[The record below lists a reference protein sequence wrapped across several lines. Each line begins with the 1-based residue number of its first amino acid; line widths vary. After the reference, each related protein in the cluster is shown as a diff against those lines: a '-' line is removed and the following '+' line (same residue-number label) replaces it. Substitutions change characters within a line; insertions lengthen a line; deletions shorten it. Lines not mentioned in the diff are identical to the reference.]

1 MINTRQVIIDPDL
14 EVQYQSVVNRLH
26 DDLLAA
32 NMRANWAIDQI
43 GKYVKEIDF
52 LKQELYNERKLK
64 GINNDDRPQ
73 WTHGKKETREAH

>member
-1 MINTRQVIIDPDL
+1 MINTRKVIIDPDL

-52 LKQELYNERKLK
+52 LKQELYNERNIK
-64 GINNDDRPQ
+64 GKDNDHRP
-73 WTHGKKETREAH
+73 

>member
-43 GKYVKEIDF
+43 GKYVKEIDL
-52 LKQELYNERKLK
+52 LKQELYNERNIK
-64 GINNDDRPQ
+64 GKDNDHRP
-73 WTHGKKETREAH
+73 

>member
-52 LKQELYNERKLK
+52 LKQELYNERKLREISN
-64 GINNDDRPQ
+64 GNGLER
-73 WTHGKKETREAH
+73 THGKEEAR

>member
-52 LKQELYNERKLK
+52 LKQELYNERNIK
-64 GINNDDRPQ
+64 GKDNDHRL
-73 WTHGKKETREAH
+73 

>member
-52 LKQELYNERKLK
+52 LKQELYNERNIK
-64 GINNDDRPQ
+64 GKDNDHRP
-73 WTHGKKETREAH
+73 

>member
-1 MINTRQVIIDPDL
+1 MINIRQVIIDPDL

-43 GKYVKEIDF
+43 GKYVKEIDH
-52 LKQELYNERKLK
+52 LRQELNNERKMK
-64 GINNDDRPQ
+64 GINSDDQP
-73 WTHGKKETREAH
+73 

>member
-73 WTHGKKETREAH
+73 

>member
-43 GKYVKEIDF
+43 GKYVKEIDY
-52 LKQELYNERKLK
+52 LKKELDNERLHK
-64 GINNDDRPQ
+64 NAR
-73 WTHGKKETREAH
+73 TETTIASNIEPN

>member
-52 LKQELYNERKLK
+52 LKQELYNERNIK
-64 GINNDDRPQ
+64 
-73 WTHGKKETREAH
+73 

>member
-52 LKQELYNERKLK
+52 LKQELYNERNIK
-64 GINNDDRPQ
+64 GKYND
-73 WTHGKKETREAH
+73 HGPE

>member
-52 LKQELYNERKLK
+52 LKQELYNERNNK
-64 GINNDDRPQ
+64 GKDNDHRP
-73 WTHGKKETREAH
+73 

>member
-43 GKYVKEIDF
+43 GKYVIEIDH
-52 LKQELYNERKLK
+52 LQKELDNERK
-64 GINNDDRPQ
+64 IRTNDIR
-73 WTHGKKETREAH
+73 HK

>member
-64 GINNDDRPQ
+64 GVNNDDRPQ
-73 WTHGKKETREAH
+73 

>member
-52 LKQELYNERKLK
+52 LKLELYNERNIK
-64 GINNDDRPQ
+64 GKDNDHRP
-73 WTHGKKETREAH
+73 